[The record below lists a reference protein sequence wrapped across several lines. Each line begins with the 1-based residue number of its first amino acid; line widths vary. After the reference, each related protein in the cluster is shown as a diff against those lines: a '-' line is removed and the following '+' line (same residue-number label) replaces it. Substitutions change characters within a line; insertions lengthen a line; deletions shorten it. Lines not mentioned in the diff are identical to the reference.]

1 MILNTQ
7 PTKNFYN
14 LLCHAITH
22 MLISSFN
29 LEKMELL
36 LLFSQVFY
44 LESYCESKVETKFIV
59 TYLSRL
65 LQEKQGY
72 FESRNIFN
80 YEVSLVYGKS
90 LR

>member
-1 MILNTQ
+1 MQ

-22 MLISSFN
+22 MLISNFN
-29 LEKMELL
+29 PEKMELL
-36 LLFSQVFY
+36 LLFSQVFS
-44 LESYCESKVETKFIV
+44 LESKDIV
-59 TYLSRL
+59 KYLSRL

-72 FESRNIFN
+72 SKSRNIFN